1 MSYFPVYFS
10 GLLSMDNRYAKN
22 FSISRYISR
31 CLLRS
36 VIVFLALTQS
46 VFVLAADLVPSLEL
60 TGIEGDLAE
69 NIKLSVDPARYQC
82 ADSEWQ
88 LSYLKKKVRKQAQLA
103 LQALGYYQSKINLSI
118 RQSEQC
124 WTFVMD
130 VQAGEPVILTEV
142 HVEVLGELAELPAY
156 IKFTEKLPL
165 QINKPL
171 KHEHYKKTKSE
182 IEVLAA
188 RYGFFNGQ
196 FTEHSLDIDIKNNQ
210 VFARLIFESGSRV
223 HFGEIEIDYSIY
235 DELFIQQFIT
245 LKTDSPFDSHA
256 LIKQQQIL
264 NGSGYFSTVEV
275 AAERE
280 SISEN
285 KIPVKINLE
294 PIKKHAYRFG
304 VGASTDIGPRV
315 SFNYK
320 NRRVNRMGHEL
331 GFDSSFSKV
340 RNEITLDYGIPQ
352 GKAGAE
358 RLDFQTGYLMED
370 TDSSEN
376 EAYKIAALLT
386 RVSDSGW
393 VRTVFL
399 EYLFEDFKVAETNRQ
414 SELLMPGVRLKKTVS
429 DNTIFPRKGWRFDI
443 SARVASED
451 LLSSTRLLQ
460 LTTSS
465 KLIIPFGKGRLL
477 ARVEFAASDVGD
489 FEKLPA
495 SLRFFAGGD
504 GSVRGF
510 DYKSLGPVDINGDVT
525 GGKNLL
531 TGSLEYEHPIREQW
545 GLALFVDTGNA
556 FNNFSDYELF
566 TGVGVGLR
574 WHSPIG
580 PIRLDVAQDVEQEF
594 SPRLHLSMGL
604 DL

>member
-1 MSYFPVYFS
+1 MF
-10 GLLSMDNRYAKN
+10 
-22 FSISRYISR
+22 
-31 CLLRS
+31 
-36 VIVFLALTQS
+36 
-46 VFVLAADLVPSLEL
+46 AADSVPSLEL
-60 TGIEGDLAE
+60 MGIKGDAAE
-69 NIKLSVDPARYQC
+69 NIKLSVDPGRYQC
-82 ADSEWQ
+82 TDSEWQ
-88 LSYLKKKVRKQAQLA
+88 LSYLKKKVKKQAQLA
-103 LQALGYYQSKINLSI
+103 LQALGYYQSKIDLSI
-118 RQSEQC
+118 KQANQC
-124 WTFVMD
+124 WTLVMN
-130 VQAGEPVILTEV
+130 VQAGKRVILTQA

-156 IKFTEKLPL
+156 TQFIKTLPL

-171 KHEHYKKTKSE
+171 KHEKYKQTKSK
-182 IEVLAA
+182 IEVFAA
-188 RYGFFNGQ
+188 RYGFLNGQ
-196 FTEHSLDIDIKNNQ
+196 FTEHSLDIDITKNQ
-210 VFARLIFESGSRV
+210 AFVRLVFESGSRI
-223 HFGEIEIDYSIY
+223 HFGEINVDYSIY
-235 DELFIQQFIT
+235 DEQFIEQFIT
-245 LKTDSPFDSHA
+245 LKPNTTFDSQA
-256 LIKQQQIL
+256 LIQQQQVL
-264 NGSGYFSTVEV
+264 NGSGYFSAVEV
-275 AAERE
+275 TADHKLLT
-280 SISEN
+280 EN
-285 KIPVKINLE
+285 KIPVNINLE

-304 VGASTDIGPRV
+304 IGASTDIGPRV

-352 GKAGAE
+352 GKAGAD

-376 EAYKIAALLT
+376 ETFKLAVQLT
-386 RVSDSGW
+386 RITNNGW
-393 VRTVFL
+393 VKTAFL
-399 EYLFEDFKVAETNRQ
+399 EYLFEDFKVADTNRQ
-414 SELLMPGVRLKKTVS
+414 SELFMPGIRLKKTVS

-443 SARVASED
+443 STRVASKD
-451 LLSSTRLLQ
+451 LLSSTKLLQ
-460 LTTSS
+460 LTTSL
-465 KLIIPFGKGRLL
+465 KLVIPFAKGRLL
-477 ARVEFAASDVGD
+477 ARIDLGVSDVGD

-504 GSVRGF
+504 GNVRGF
-510 DYKSLGPVDINGDVT
+510 DYKSLGPVDADGDVT

-531 TGSLEYEHPIREQW
+531 TGSLEYEYLMRKQW

-566 TGVGVGLR
+566 TGAGIGLR

>member
-1 MSYFPVYFS
+1 MSYFPAYFS
-10 GLLSMDNRYAKN
+10 ELLSMDNHYAKN
-22 FSISRYISR
+22 FSIALYIFRY
-31 CLLRS
+31 LLRS
-36 VIVFLALTQS
+36 TIVFLVLTQS
-46 VFVLAADLVPSLEL
+46 VVVLAADKVPSLEL
-60 TGIEGDLAE
+60 TGIEGDPAE
-69 NIKLSVDPARYQC
+69 NIKLSVDPGRYQC

-88 LSYLKKKVRKQAQLA
+88 LSYLKKKVTKQAQLA
-103 LQALGYYQSKINLSI
+103 LQALGYYQSKIELNI
-118 RQSEQC
+118 RPSDQC
-124 WTFVMD
+124 WTLVMN
-130 VQAGEPVILTEV
+130 VQAGERVILTEA
-142 HVEVLGELAELPAY
+142 HIEVLGELAELPAY
-156 IKFTEKLPL
+156 IKFAKKLPL
-165 QINKPL
+165 QIDKPL

-188 RYGFFNGQ
+188 RYGFLNGR
-196 FTEHSLDIDIKNNQ
+196 FTEHNLDIDIKKNKAF
-210 VFARLIFESGSRV
+210 VRLIFESGSRV
-223 HFGEIEIDYSIY
+223 HFGEIKIDHSIY
-235 DELFIQQFIT
+235 DNQFIEQFVT
-245 LKTDSPFDSHA
+245 LKSDSPFDSQA
-256 LIKQQQIL
+256 LLKQQQIL

-275 AAERE
+275 TADRE
-280 SISEN
+280 SLSKN
-285 KIPVKINLE
+285 KIPVEINLV

-331 GFDSSFSKV
+331 GFDSSFSNV

-358 RLDFQTGYLMED
+358 RLDFQTGYLKED

-386 RVSDSGW
+386 RISDSGW

-399 EYLFEDFKVAETNRQ
+399 EYLFEDFKVADANRQ
-414 SELLMPGVRLKKTVS
+414 SELLMPGIRLKKTVS
-429 DNTIFPRKGWRFDI
+429 DNTIFPRQGWRFDI
-443 SARVASED
+443 STRVASED

-465 KLIIPFGKGRLL
+465 KLVIPFGKGRLL
-477 ARVEFAASDVGD
+477 ARVEFAGSDVGD

-510 DYKSLGPVDINGDVT
+510 DYKSLGPVDADGEVT

-580 PIRLDVAQDVEQEF
+580 PIRLDVAQDVKQEF